1 MSRGSTLSL
10 FVDNKI
16 GGLTIGLHEM
26 YIENHKEDVF
36 AKCESH
42 PRFYFA
48 HDIFEEVDRGE
59 ECPVAWDMIDSE
71 TGKTYTRTLE
81 FTFSSSFGSLVER
94 FNLNPY
100 DPSHS
105 LVTIDSEMAKQML
118 KAVEYLLL
126 KKYDSDIEEVLDNE
140 YIEIFGECIKEYC
153 DYQYRREFP
162 NDSEYVSDDD
172 DDRYAL
178 INFRTVLRAFLDT
191 YDNSN
196 LLLTYEAW
204 G

>member
-10 FVDNKI
+10 FVDNRI
-16 GGLTIGLHEM
+16 GGLTTGLHEM
-26 YIENHKEDVF
+26 YIENHKDELFV
-36 AKCESH
+36 KHECH
-42 PRFYFA
+42 PRFYHT
-48 HDIFEEVDRGE
+48 HDVFEEVDRGE
-59 ECPVAWDMIDSE
+59 ECPVVWDMIDSE
-71 TGKTYTRTLE
+71 TGKTYTRVLE
-81 FTFSSSFGSLVER
+81 FTFTSSFGELVEGLH
-94 FNLNPY
+94 LNPY

-105 LVTIDSEMAKQML
+105 LVTIGTEMARQML
-118 KAVEYLLL
+118 KAIEYLLL

-140 YIEIFGECIKEYC
+140 YIEVFGECIKEYR
-153 DYQYRREFP
+153 DHQYRKKFP
-162 NDSEYVSDDD
+162 NDTEYVSDDE